1 MIIDK
6 IRQGLKTSEQRI
18 TAIVNDTCLGFQR
31 AEKVFIE
38 KLLENVNEEIDRFNS
53 SNDEINLIGRRQI
66 IGEVYF
72 MDWPE
77 WAAYRKYIYSNSL
90 DSYHEINSFIRKSV
104 LKYGF
109 PEESIFCCYD
119 KWDGFCFIICSFGET
134 SLGKDNESYE
144 RVD

>member
-6 IRQGLKTSEQRI
+6 IRQGLKTSEQQI
-18 TAIVNDTCLGFQR
+18 TTIVNNTCLGFQR

-53 SNDEINLIGRRQI
+53 SNDEINLIGRRYI

-72 MDWPE
+72 MNWPE
-77 WAAYRKYIYSNSL
+77 YAAYRKYIYSSHI
-90 DSYHEINSFIRKSV
+90 DPFHEINSFIRKSV
-104 LKYGF
+104 IKYGF

-119 KWDGFCFIICSFGET
+119 EERGFCFIIYSFDETFLGE
-134 SLGKDNESYE
+134 NNNSYE
-144 RVD
+144 KID

>member
-6 IRQGLKTSEQRI
+6 ICQGLKTSEQRV
-18 TAIVNDTCLGFQR
+18 TAIINDTCLGFQR
-31 AEKVFIE
+31 AEKAFIE

-53 SNDEINLIGRRQI
+53 SNDEINLIGRRDI

-72 MDWPE
+72 KDWPE
-77 WAAYRKYIYSNSL
+77 WTAYRKYIYSNSI
-90 DSYHEINSFIRKSV
+90 DAFHEINSFIRKSV

-119 KWDGFCFIICSFGET
+119 EQRGFRFIICSFGET
-134 SLGKDNESYE
+134 SLGKNNESYE
-144 RVD
+144 NLI